1 MTTAE
6 LTAYLHEHI
15 PITRSLGARVEH
27 MDGRSVRLVAP
38 LAPNLN
44 HRATAFGGS
53 LSMLAILSGWALLH
67 VQLLDRDLAG
77 RIVIQRSAF
86 DYQAPIDGEFVATT
100 SLPAPEAWTRFLATL
115 TRHHAAR
122 VVVHAEVTCG
132 AVLGGRHEGTYAVL
146 RG

>member
-6 LTAYLHEHI
+6 LTTYLHEHI
-15 PITRSLGARVEH
+15 PITRGLGARVEH
-27 MDGRSVRLVAP
+27 LDDRSVRLVAP

-53 LSMLAILSGWALLH
+53 LSTLAILSGWVLIHA
-67 VQLLDRDLAG
+67 QLLGRDVAG

-86 DYQAPIDGEFVATT
+86 DYQAPVEGDFSATAT
-100 SLPAPEAWTRFLATL
+100 LPDPKAWDRFLATL
-115 TRHHAAR
+115 QRHHAAR
-122 VVVHAEVTCG
+122 VVIPSEVTCG
-132 AVLGGRHEGTYAVL
+132 TVVGGRHEGTYAVL

>member
-1 MTTAE
+1 MTTEE
-6 LTAYLHEHI
+6 LTAYLYEHI

-27 MDGRSVRLVAP
+27 QDDRSVRLVAP

-53 LSMLAILSGWALLH
+53 LSTLAILSGWVLLH
-67 VQLLDRDLAG
+67 VQLLDRHLTG

-86 DYQAPIDGEFVATT
+86 DYEAPVDGEFSATA
-100 SLPAPEAWTRFLATL
+100 SLPAPEAWNRFLATL
-115 TRHHAAR
+115 ARHHAAR
-122 VVVHAEVTCG
+122 VVIHSEVTCG

>member
-6 LTAYLHEHI
+6 LTTYLHEHI
-15 PITRSLGARVEH
+15 PITRGLGARVEH
-27 MDGRSVRLVAP
+27 LDDRSVRLVAP

-53 LSMLAILSGWALLH
+53 LSTLAILSGWVLIHA
-67 VQLLDRDLAG
+67 QLLGRDVAG

-86 DYQAPIDGEFVATT
+86 DYAAPVEGDFSATAALPEPQA
-100 SLPAPEAWTRFLATL
+100 WNRFLATL
-115 TRHHAAR
+115 QRHHAAR
-122 VVVHAEVTCG
+122 VVIHAEVTCG
-132 AVLGGRHEGTYAVL
+132 PVVGGRHEGTYAVL